1 MHHKLT
7 IVGYLE
13 WRVTVRFVIVRA
25 ETIFARNKLRASES
39 NSRLPQVLV
48 LWMGEVTEACEPDAP
63 PPPCGTVWCH
73 CAGFGF
79 QGAPIQIL
87 PWDCIPF
94 PNPCSNSADLCN
106 QCKTESGCGGNKRN
120 KGSGDR
126 TGTFCDKRGCRKM
139 QKKPRRG

>member
-1 MHHKLT
+1 MFEYHVVHLCKLQ
-7 IVGYLE
+7 
-13 WRVTVRFVIVRA
+13 
-25 ETIFARNKLRASES
+25 ASQS
-39 NSRLPQVLV
+39 DSPLPQVLV
-48 LWMGEVTEACEPDAP
+48 LWMGEVTEACNEPGSPPP

-106 QCKTESGCGGNKRN
+106 QCKTESGCGGNKRK
-120 KGSGDR
+120 KGSGDT
-126 TGTFCDKRGCRKM
+126 TGTFCNKNGCKKM
-139 QKKPRRG
+139 QQKPRRG